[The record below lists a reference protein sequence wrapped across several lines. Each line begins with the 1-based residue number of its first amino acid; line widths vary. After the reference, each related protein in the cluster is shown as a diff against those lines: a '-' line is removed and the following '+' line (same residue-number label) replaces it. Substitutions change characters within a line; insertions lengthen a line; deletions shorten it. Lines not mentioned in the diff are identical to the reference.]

1 MINFEN
7 VSKYALNNVSIHIP
21 KGEIV
26 GLIGASGAGKTTMI
40 KLSCGLLA
48 PESGRVYT
56 LDKNPVLNRKLY
68 KNNISTF
75 IAGVPLLC
83 HDDTVSQGF
92 ELIRNMYGIEKTEFH
107 KRYEKLSE
115 QLDFGKYESQS
126 VKNLS
131 LGQRMRA
138 ELGAALIYEPKLL
151 LLDEPNVGLDE
162 NGKSVLCEILTERCK
177 NGMTVLMTSH
187 DMSGVSKMC
196 GRIALLDGGKLVF
209 YGSEDN
215 LRSRYAPIDVMR
227 VKICGNIPDFEDLP
241 LKKYFVQGDI
251 LTLSYN
257 SNHITSAEIL
267 KLILRQT
274 SVSEVSIRKPSLES
288 IISQLKKGGYYELY

>member
-1 MINFEN
+1 MVNFEN
-7 VSKYALNNVSIHIP
+7 VSKYALNDVSIHIP

-26 GLIGASGAGKTTMI
+26 GLIGASRAGKTTMI
-40 KLSCGLLA
+40 KLACGLLA

-68 KNNISTF
+68 KNKVSTF
-75 IAGVPLLC
+75 IVGVPLLC
-83 HDDTVSQGF
+83 RDDTVLQGF
-92 ELIRNMYGIEKTEFH
+92 ELIRSMYGIKKSEFD
-107 KRYEKLSE
+107 KRYKELSE
-115 QLDFGKYESQS
+115 RLDFGKYESQT
-126 VKNLS
+126 VKSLS

-138 ELGAALIYEPKLL
+138 ELCAALIYEPKLL

-162 NGKSVLCEILTERCK
+162 SGKAVLCEILTERCQK
-177 NGMTVLMTSH
+177 GMTVLMTSH

-196 GRIALLDGGKLVF
+196 GRIALLDSGSLVF
-209 YGSEDN
+209 YGSEEN
-215 LRSRYAPIDVMR
+215 LRSRYAPIDVMT
-227 VKICGNIPDFEDLP
+227 VKLGGNIPDLEDLP
-241 LKKYFVQGDI
+241 LEKYSVSGDT

-274 SVSEVSIRKPSLES
+274 SVFEVSIRKPSLES
-288 IISQLKKGGYYELY
+288 IISQLKKGG

>member
-40 KLSCGLLA
+40 KLACGLLA

-56 LDKNPVLNRKLY
+56 LDKDPVLNRKLY
-68 KNNISTF
+68 KNNVSTF
-75 IAGVPLLC
+75 ITGVPLLC
-83 HDDTVSQGF
+83 RDDTVLQDF
-92 ELIRNMYGIEKTEFH
+92 ELIRNMYDIEKNEFD
-107 KRYEKLSE
+107 KRYKELSE
-115 QLDFGKYESQS
+115 RLDFGKYESQT

-162 NGKSVLCEILTERCK
+162 NGKAALCELLTERCK

-187 DMSGVSKMC
+187 DMAGISKMC
-196 GRIALLDGGKLVF
+196 GRIALLDSGKLVF

-215 LRSRYAPIDVMR
+215 LRSRYAPIDVMII
-227 VKICGNIPDFEDLP
+227 KFGGNIPDLEDLP
-241 LKKYFVQGDI
+241 LKKYAVRDNT

-267 KLILRQT
+267 KLILGQT
-274 SVSEVSIRKPSLES
+274 TVSEVSIRKPSLES
-288 IISQLKKGGYYELY
+288 IISQLKVGG

>member
-7 VSKYALNNVSIHIP
+7 VSKYALNDISIHIP

-40 KLSCGLLA
+40 KLACGLLA

-56 LDKNPVLNRKLY
+56 LDKDPVLNRKLY
-68 KNNISTF
+68 KNNVSAF
-75 IAGVPLLC
+75 ITGVPLLC
-83 HDDTVSQGF
+83 RDDTVLQGF
-92 ELIRNMYGIEKTEFH
+92 ELIRSLYGIDKAEYDR
-107 KRYEKLSE
+107 RYKELSE
-115 QLDFGKYESQS
+115 RLDFGKCENQT
-126 VKNLS
+126 VKSLS

-138 ELGAALIYEPKLL
+138 ELGASLIYEPKLL

-162 NGKSVLCEILTERCK
+162 NGKAVLCELLTERCK
-177 NGMTVLMTSH
+177 DGMTVLMTSH

-196 GRIALLDGGKLVF
+196 GRIALLDSGRLVF
-209 YGSEDN
+209 YGSEEN
-215 LRSRYAPIDVMR
+215 LRSRYAPIDVMTI
-227 VKICGNIPDFEDLP
+227 KFGGSIPDFEDLP
-241 LKKYFVQGDI
+241 LKRYSVRNNTI
-251 LTLSYN
+251 TLSHN

-288 IISQLKKGGYYELY
+288 IISQLKSEG

>member
-7 VSKYALNNVSIHIP
+7 VSKYGLNDVSIHIP

-26 GLIGASGAGKTTMI
+26 GLIGSSGAGKTTMI
-40 KLSCGLLA
+40 KLACGLLA
-48 PESGRVYT
+48 PDVGKVYT
-56 LDKNPVLNRKLY
+56 LDKDPVINRKLY
-68 KNNISTF
+68 INYISTF
-75 IAGVPLLC
+75 ITGVPLIC
-83 HDDTVSQGF
+83 RDDTVLQGF
-92 ELIRNMYGIEKTEFH
+92 ELIRSMYGIPKSEFD
-107 KRYEKLSE
+107 KRYKELSE
-115 QLDFGKYESQS
+115 WLDFRKCENQI

-162 NGKSVLCEILTERCK
+162 NGKAVLCEILTERCK

-196 GRIALLDGGKLVF
+196 GRIALLDSGKLAF

-215 LRSRYAPIDVMR
+215 LRSRYAPIDVMM
-227 VKICGNIPDFEDLP
+227 VKFGGNIPDLEDLP
-241 LKKYFVQGDI
+241 LKKYSVQGNI

-274 SVSEVSIRKPSLES
+274 TVSEISIRKPNLES
-288 IISQLKKGGYYELY
+288 IISQLK